1 MPARFSIFLLVV
13 IVSFFSACDQAS
25 SSDEG
30 SDAIRSSQTLSE
42 GSGNNGQIGVEIRI
56 NHNPVILAM
65 NADCLGQNRQ
75 RLSAQVADR
84 DADPV
89 AFAWSMNCAGNF
101 DDPQAAN
108 PTFVYDLPVPPTCT
122 IHLDVNDGQG
132 GTHAGDLILSLSPVV
147 LEIES
152 E

>member
-1 MPARFSIFLLVV
+1 MPARLSTCLLVL
-13 IVSFFSACDQAS
+13 IVPFLTACDQAS
-25 SSDEG
+25 SYDDG
-30 SDAIRSSQTLSE
+30 SEPGRSSQTLSE
-42 GSGNNGQIGVEIRI
+42 GGGNNGQVGVEIRI
-56 NHNPVILAM
+56 NHNPVIGAM
-65 NADCLGQNRQ
+65 NADWLGQNRLL
-75 RLSAQVADR
+75 LSAQVTDQ

-108 PTFVYDLPVPPTCT
+108 STFACDLPVPPTCT

-132 GTHAGDLILSLSPVV
+132 GTHAGDLILSLSAVV

>member
-1 MPARFSIFLLVV
+1 MPARLSTCLMATMVMLLAACEQG
-13 IVSFFSACDQAS
+13 SSA
-25 SSDEG
+25 DEG
-30 SDAIRSSQTLSE
+30 TEPSRSSQTLSE
-42 GSGNNGQIGVEIRI
+42 GGGNNGQVGVEIRI
-56 NHNPVILAM
+56 NHNPVIVAM
-65 NADCLGQNRQ
+65 NAEWLSQNRQ
-75 RLSAQVADR
+75 RLTAQIADR

-101 DDPQAAN
+101 DNPQAAN
-108 PTFVYDLPVPPTCT
+108 PTFACDLPVPPTCT

-147 LEIES
+147 VEIES